1 MKSKEVW
8 EISGRN
14 GMRSKE
20 VWEIPGRNGMKSK
33 KVWEM
38 EPAGK
43 KKVLMLAS
51 VASMIDQFN
60 LPNIRLMQELGY
72 EVHVA
77 CNFKQGNTCNAG
89 RLCRLWKEL
98 ENRSVRCHQWD
109 CPRELLDVRKCRKAF
124 GQLLRLTR
132 EHRFAWMHC
141 HSPIGAA
148 LARIVAHTQGIP
160 VIYTA
165 HGFHFYQGAPWFYW
179 LVYYPAEKLLSY
191 WTDVLITV
199 NREDFQLARR
209 RLHARR
215 VYRIPGVGI
224 DIRHY
229 AQYQPCMTRE
239 EFCRKYRLPL
249 DAKIL
254 LSVGELSRR
263 KNHQLVVSM
272 LPWLEKPVCYMV
284 CGQGACY
291 GRLASLARE
300 TGVSDRVSFPG
311 YVEDLREIYWHAD
324 IFVFPSLQE
333 GLPVALLEAM
343 ASGLPCFVSDIRGNR
358 ELVRMKSCRFAPGN
372 RQEFLRGMQRLLEN
386 QRLREYSRQQ
396 LQKQAVRYAI
406 KAVEKKTSR
415 IYKRMEETMGT

>member
-1 MKSKEVW
+1 M
-8 EISGRN
+8 G
-14 GMRSKE
+14 
-20 VWEIPGRNGMKSK
+20 SK
-33 KVWEM
+33 KERSM
-38 EPAGK
+38 KCATK
-43 KKVLMLAS
+43 KKVLILAS

-60 LPNIRLMQELGY
+60 LPNIRLLQEMGY

-77 CNFKQGNTCNAG
+77 CNFIEGNTCHAE
-89 RLCRLWKEL
+89 RLRRLWKEL
-98 ENRSVRCHQWD
+98 EKGSVRCHQWD
-109 CPRELLDVRKCRKAF
+109 CPRELLSIRKCQKAF
-124 GQLLRLTR
+124 GQLLRLTG
-132 EHRFAWMHC
+132 EQEFVWMHC

-148 LARIVAHTQGIP
+148 LARIVAHIRRIP

-165 HGFHFYQGAPWFYW
+165 HGFHFYRGAPWLYW

-199 NREDFQLARR
+199 NQEDFQLARR
-209 RLHARR
+209 RLHAGR

-229 AQYQPCMTRE
+229 AEYQPRMTRE
-239 EFCRKYRLPL
+239 EFCRKYGLWA

-263 KNHQLVVSM
+263 KNHQLVISM
-272 LPWLEKPVCYMV
+272 LPRLGESVCYMV

-291 GRLASLARE
+291 GRLVTLARE
-300 TGVSDRVSFPG
+300 AGVSGRVCFSG

-358 ELVRMKSCRFAPGN
+358 ELVRRKSCRFAPGS
-372 RQEFLRGMQRLLEN
+372 RQDFLRGMQKMLEDT
-386 QRLREYSRQQ
+386 RLREYSRRQ
-396 LQKQAVRYAI
+396 LQKRAAGY
-406 KAVEKKTSR
+406 AVEAVQKETGR
-415 IYKRMEETMGT
+415 IYKSMEKAVQGWE

>member
-1 MKSKEVW
+1 MKHKTNSMAEDRVLLPTLPRREK
-8 EISGRN
+8 
-14 GMRSKE
+14 GM
-20 VWEIPGRNGMKSK
+20 
-33 KVWEM
+33 
-38 EPAGK
+38 K

-60 LPNIRLMQELGY
+60 MPNIELLLELGC

-77 CNFKQGNTCNAG
+77 CNFQRGNTCNDKRIAALK
-89 RLCRLWKEL
+89 RTLQDWH
-98 ENRSVRCHQWD
+98 VPYYQWN
-109 CPRELLDVRKCRKAF
+109 CPRDLKKPAAVFQAYR
-124 GQLLRLTR
+124 QLLALTGR
-132 EHRFAWMHC
+132 IPFAWMHC

-179 LVYYPAEKLLSY
+179 LMYYPAEKLLSY

-209 RLHARR
+209 RLHAGR

-239 EFCRKYRLPL
+239 EFCRKYRLPM

-272 LPWLEKPVCYMV
+272 LPWLEKPVCYMA

-300 TGVSDRVSFPG
+300 IGVSDRVSFPG